1 MAHLFDGK
9 KGKQDF
15 EALITPKL
23 EALKTTFQDNV
34 NSMYNALVGKG
45 KTPTAKTPA
54 AISTAI
60 TNIFDDVYT
69 KFVNQ
74 GTTPSAKT
82 VSGMSSAVDSL
93 ATAKYNAGKT
103 DGYNNGVAATK
114 KGNAGAGDVL
124 SGKTFT
130 NSSSVNATGTM
141 ANKGAWT
148 STPTGSGKTTI
159 PKGYH
164 NGSGYVDTSTVYW
177 NGLLEGIKRINT
189 NSRRVAGGRENTIS
203 ISDANG
209 NYYYVN
215 GNTRYYLDSVSG
227 GTIFCRITD
236 YGTEAIVKGTAS
248 TMTLNF
254 ITRNTSTAAID
265 VYKIN

>member
-1 MAHLFDGK
+1 MAYIFDEH

-15 EALITPKL
+15 ETVIKPKL
-23 EALKTTFQDNV
+23 DALKTTFQDNV

-93 ATAKYNAGKT
+93 ATAKYNS
-103 DGYNNGVAATK
+103 GVAATK
-114 KGNAGAGDVL
+114 KGNAGQGDVL

-130 NSSSVNATGTM
+130 NASAVNTSGTM
-141 ANKGAWT
+141 KNNGAWT

-159 PKGYH
+159 PAGYH
-164 NGSGYVDTSTVYW
+164 NGSGYVDTSTVYL
-177 NGLLEGIKRINT
+177 NALLEGVKRIN
-189 NSRRVAGGRENTIS
+189 SDSYHVASAIDDVTIS
-203 ISDANG
+203 GANG
-209 NYYYVN
+209 HYYYVD
-215 GNTRYYLDSVSG
+215 GGSRYYLDSASG
-227 GTIFCRITD
+227 GTITQRLD
-236 YGTEAIVKGTAS
+236 GYGWRAIVKGTANS
-248 TMTLNF
+248 MKLMFSSRSMADAEINVF
-254 ITRNTSTAAID
+254 
-265 VYKIN
+265 KIS